1 MEFVLLKCG
10 QSLSACCGTN
20 LETHLQAVPSLRYS
34 SSSSEMGLP
43 RVRLAARDCAG
54 DAVAEAALEEAPE
67 ATREAVLR
75 ETVLWLSR
83 ARLRR
88 SRILCSGG

>member
-1 MEFVLLKCG
+1 
-10 QSLSACCGTN
+10 
-20 LETHLQAVPSLRYS
+20 
-34 SSSSEMGLP
+34 MGRP

-54 DAVAEAALEEAPE
+54 DAVVEPALEVAPE
-67 ATREAVLR
+67 ATREAVFF

-88 SRILCSGG
+88 SRIAVRVAALYGARERFCGGFRSPLGCSVRRQSR